1 MHEIIT
7 SQLAKSD
14 LKEIYF
20 YSYNK
25 WGDGK
30 AVEYLMQIDAGLQ
43 ELISY
48 PRLGKSRD
56 SIRKGY
62 RSIQVNHHVI
72 YYRVEEENDINII
85 RVLHERMLPD
95 KHL

>member
-1 MHEIIT
+1 MHEIIK
-7 SQLAKSD
+7 SQRAKND
-14 LKEIYF
+14 LKEIYL

-48 PRLGKSRD
+48 PQLGKSRD

-62 RSIQVNHHVI
+62 RSIQINHHVI

>member
-1 MHEIIT
+1 MHEIIK
-7 SQLAKSD
+7 SQLAKND
-14 LKEIYF
+14 LKEIYL

-48 PRLGKSRD
+48 PQLGNSRD

-62 RSIQVNHHVI
+62 RSIQINHHVI
-72 YYRVEEENDINII
+72 YYRAEEENDINII